1 MRNQRI
7 WPFKSPIY
15 GAFRGEFGDIRV
27 FFSLCIIIVT
37 RLCASA
43 TRLLATEGG
52 CSREGLHQCHESG
65 FPQPFAGREGGQD
78 WGQGQWKIFYSSAGL
93 EDAQAT
99 VFKNRWILYG
109 EAGRISINLHIS
121 GTERHALQACAHFCW
136 VHIGCQSLPPSKHV
150 TTLLPRLT
158 IKAFFADLKRSNLG
172 FTEGKYLWLCAQGLS
187 VLAHRMR
194 VCV

>member
-1 MRNQRI
+1 MKTGSERAERVRNQRI

-15 GAFRGEFGDIRV
+15 SAFGGEFGDIRV

-43 TRLLATEGG
+43 TRLLASEGG

-65 FPQPFAGREGGQD
+65 FPQPFAGREGGQH

-99 VFKNRWILYG
+99 VSKNRWILYG

-121 GTERHALQACAHFCW
+121 GTERHALQACAHF
-136 VHIGCQSLPPSKHV
+136 
-150 TTLLPRLT
+150 LLG
-158 IKAFFADLKRSNLG
+158 SH
-172 FTEGKYLWLCAQGLS
+172 WLLELASFKTCHHPASTANNQGLFCRPEA
-187 VLAHRMR
+187 V
-194 VCV
+194 